1 MRGIKA
7 KSTRGRGLSIFKWV
21 CLSVVALFL
30 LLALSA
36 WAFFS
41 SQRRKWTGDAPIQ
54 VELPV
59 ESSVRP
65 VDGDRLYRD
74 TRRALEGSAAQT
86 LQFDNQKF
94 NALLNQAP
102 ELQGLKSKMAMQ
114 LQNDCLLARMSVPLD
129 GIPGFA
135 GRFLNGDF
143 IFDLQIE
150 QGEPQV
156 SLRSGKVR
164 GKEVPQRFL
173 AQINQYA
180 QKELISRL
188 QSQTDLNRIES
199 LRIKDGKMI
208 LKIKEKSK

>member
-30 LLALSA
+30 ALSA

-41 SQRRKWTGDAPIQ
+41 SQRRKWTGEAPIQ

-59 ESSVRP
+59 ESSTRP
-65 VDGDRLYRD
+65 VDAERLYRD
-74 TRRALEGSAAQT
+74 TRRALEGGAARN
-86 LQFDNQKF
+86 LQFDSREF
-94 NALLNQAP
+94 NALLKQAP
-102 ELQGLKSKMAMQ
+102 ELRGLEEKMAMQ
-114 LQNDCLLARMSVPLD
+114 LLDDCLLTRMSLPLD

-143 IFDLQIE
+143 IFNLQIE

-180 QKELISRL
+180 QKELIRRL
-188 QSQTDLNRIES
+188 QTQTDLSRIES
-199 LRIKDGKMI
+199 LHIKDGKMS